1 MHDQT
6 SSQHGAHAAPH
17 AAAHGDLPTY
27 LTGFALS
34 LVLTALSFGAVM
46 SGWIPHGMILPA
58 IVVLALAQLL
68 AQLVFFLHLGA
79 SGEQRSNTV
88 ILMLTVTLVVIVVGG
103 SLWVVHNA
111 NENMMPHQMT
121 PAAAAAH
128 E

>member
-1 MHDQT
+1 MLDQK
-6 SSQHGAHAAPH
+6 SSSHGAHAASH
-17 AAAHGDLPTY
+17 EAGHGDLPTY
-27 LTGFALS
+27 FTGFALS

-46 SGWIPHGMILPA
+46 SGFVPHGMILPA
-58 IVVLALAQLL
+58 ISLLAVVQLL
-68 AQLVFFLHLGA
+68 VQLFFFLHLGA
-79 SGEQRSNTV
+79 SREQRSNTV
-88 ILMLTVTLVVIVVGG
+88 ILTLTVMLVVIVVGG